1 MESEE
6 AVCEIE
12 LEAAIQILSD
22 GVVKLER
29 QYLRL
34 QQELLLERAMTKRLQ
49 TQDQEKDVKIKM
61 LTRLLDSHEL
71 RIADLEA
78 KTPPPSWGAT
88 FDA

>member
-1 MESEE
+1 MESED
-6 AVCEIE
+6 CEIE

-22 GVVKLER
+22 AVVKLGR
-29 QYLRL
+29 QYERL

-49 TQDQEKDVKIKM
+49 TQDQEKDVKLKM

-78 KTPPPSWGAT
+78 KTPMPPRGGT